1 MAGQPSSGLGLD
13 PYTIVTMMH
22 TMRWQTLSHTLAQLC
37 VAGLLPLWAA
47 AQAPAIHEEWIPMP
61 DGVRLAA
68 NLLTQGGDWKTHRSP
83 VILEYLPYRKDDWSI
98 ERDLELHSY
107 WINRGYVVARV
118 DIRGTGRSEG
128 ALPDREYSEQE
139 LSDGDAVIAW
149 LAAQS
154 WSNGNVGMM
163 GISWGG
169 FNSIQMAM
177 RQPPALK
184 AIIAVDATED
194 LFKDDIHYIDGLMH
208 ADEFE
213 LSMDLQTAMTRPP
226 DFPVDEAS
234 LRSRFDA
241 KPWFPLYL
249 RHQRGGAFW
258 DRASLRP
265 DYARVKIP
273 VFVVGG
279 LYDGYRDNVPRMLQ
293 QLRGPRMGL
302 LGPWN
307 HTFPHD
313 ADPGPE
319 IEWRALAIRWW
330 DHWLNDAPN
339 GIEREPMLTAYV
351 RQSYPPS
358 LALKEIPGAWQSFSS
373 WPAAQVQSSIWFLTP
388 EHGLQRTPAAR
399 AVHALGYVPSAGVEA
414 GFWWGE
420 LTVDQR
426 PLDAMSLTYDSPPLT
441 QDLSILGEPVARLVA
456 AASAPLADWMV
467 RLEDV
472 APDGA
477 VTLVTGAA
485 LNGAQRSSMSDPQPL
500 VADQDYPLAVQLH
513 MTSWIFPRGHRVRL
527 AVSNA
532 LWPMIWPTP
541 YPMTTQLKLG
551 GAQGSQILLPV
562 LTSPGATVAFSK
574 PGPPPQL
581 HGYHSD
587 GDTWPGGWTATRD
600 FEHQSTRVRW
610 AGTSK
615 TFLPWGE
622 EDTTELIIYDV
633 ANTDPAKSAM
643 HGEASTAVK
652 LSGRTLTWSV
662 ILDLTSDRENFYYSF
677 RRKLTSGDQLLRERA
692 WTETIPRDLQ

>member
-1 MAGQPSSGLGLD
+1 
-13 PYTIVTMMH
+13 MMH
-22 TMRWQTLSHTLAQLC
+22 PMLRRTLSAT
-37 VAGLLPLWAA
+37 AGLLCFFGLLPIWAGA
-47 AQAPAIHEEWIPMP
+47 RVASIHEEWIPMP

-68 NLLTQGGDWKTHRSP
+68 NLLTQDANWKTHRSP

-107 WINRGYVVARV
+107 WVSRGYVVARV

-139 LSDGDAVIAW
+139 LLDGEAVIAW
-149 LAAQS
+149 LAAQN

-213 LSMDLQTAMTRPP
+213 MSMDLQTSMTRPP

-234 LRSRFDA
+234 LRARFDA

-249 RHQRGGAFW
+249 QHQRGGPFW

-265 DYARVKIP
+265 DYSRIKIP

-279 LYDGYRDNVPRMLQ
+279 FYDGYRDNVPRMLE

-302 LGPWN
+302 IGPWN

-330 DHWLNDAPN
+330 DHWLKGADN
-339 GIEREPMLTAYV
+339 GIEREPILTAYV
-351 RQSYPPS
+351 RNSYPPS
-358 LALKEIPGAWQSFSS
+358 LALKEIPGSWQSFSS
-373 WPAAQVQSSIWFLTP
+373 WPAAQVQPATWFLTP
-388 EHGLQRTPAAR
+388 RRGLEKAPAAE
-399 AVHALGYVPSAGVEA
+399 AVHTLGYVPSAGVEA

-426 PLDAMSLTYDSPPLT
+426 PLDAMSLSYDSEPLT
-441 QDLSILGEPVARLVA
+441 KDLSILGEPVARLIA
-456 AASAPLADWMV
+456 SSSAPLADWMV

-472 APDGA
+472 GPDGA
-477 VTLVTGAA
+477 VTMVTGAA
-485 LNGAQRSSMSDPQPL
+485 LNGAQRSSMSDPGPL
-500 VADQDYPLAVQLH
+500 VPGQDYPLTVQLH
-513 MTSWIFPRGHRVRL
+513 MTSWVFPRGHRVRV
-527 AVSNA
+527 AISNA

-541 YPMTTQLKLG
+541 YPMTTRLTLG
-551 GAQGSQILLPV
+551 GAQGSQIMLPALL
-562 LTSPGATVAFSK
+562 SPGVTVKFSK
-574 PGPPPQL
+574 PDPSPQL
-581 HGYHSD
+581 DGYHSD
-587 GDTWPGGWTATRD
+587 GDTWPGGWTSTRD

-610 AGTSK
+610 AGNSK

-622 EDTTELIIYDV
+622 EDTSELITYDV
-633 ANTDPAKSAM
+633 ADTDPTRSAM

-652 LSGRTLTWSV
+652 LPGRTLTWSV

-677 RRKLTSGDQLLRERA
+677 RRKLTLGDTLLRERA
-692 WTETIPRDLQ
+692 WTETVPRDFQ

>member
-1 MAGQPSSGLGLD
+1 
-13 PYTIVTMMH
+13 MMH
-22 TMRWQTLSHTLAQLC
+22 WRNLKATVAVLC
-37 VAGLLPLWAA
+37 TAGLLKLWAE
-47 AQAPAIHEEWIPMP
+47 APAPAGVDPAPVASVHEERIRMS

-68 NLLTQGGDWKTHRSP
+68 NLLTSGADWKTHRSP
-83 VILEYLPYRKDDWSI
+83 VLLEYLPYRKDDWSL

-107 WINRGYVVARV
+107 WVERGYVVARV

-139 LSDGDAVIAW
+139 LKDGEAVIAW

-154 WSNGNVGMM
+154 WSNGSVGMM

-208 ADEFE
+208 ADEYE
-213 LSMDLQTAMTRPP
+213 LSMDLQTAMTRVP
-226 DFPVDEAS
+226 DFPIDESS
-234 LRSRFDA
+234 LRARFDA

-249 RHQRGGAFW
+249 RHQRGGPFW

-265 DYARVKIP
+265 DYSRVKIP
-273 VFVVGG
+273 VFLIGG
-279 LYDGYRDNVPRMLQ
+279 FYDGYRDNVPRMLEH
-293 QLRGPRMGL
+293 LSGKRMGL
-302 LGPWN
+302 IGPWN

-313 ADPGPE
+313 ADPGPQ

-330 DHWLNDAPN
+330 DHWLKGVEN
-339 GIEREPMLTAYV
+339 GVEREPMLTAYV
-351 RQSYPPS
+351 RDSYPPS
-358 LALKEIPGAWQSFSS
+358 LSLKEIPGQWRSFAS
-373 WPAAQVQSSIWFLTP
+373 WPATEVQPATWFLTAQ
-388 EHGLQRTPAAR
+388 HGLAQTPGPE

-426 PLDAMSLTYDSPPLT
+426 PLDGVSLSYDSEPLA
-441 QDLSILGEPVARLVA
+441 QDLAILGEPVARLVA

-477 VTLVTGAA
+477 VTMVTGAA
-485 LNGAQRSSMSDPQPL
+485 LNGAQRDSMREAKAL
-500 VADQDYPLAVQLH
+500 EVGKDYPLPIQLH
-513 MTSWIFPRGHRVRL
+513 FTSWVFPRGHRVRV
-527 AVSNA
+527 AISNA

-541 YPMTTQLKLG
+541 YAMTTQLHLG
-551 GAQGSQILLPV
+551 GDRGSQLNLPV
-562 LTSPGATVAFSK
+562 LHSLGSPAAFAK
-574 PGPPPQL
+574 PAPAPRVEGI
-581 HGYHSD
+581 HSE

-610 AGTSK
+610 AGKSK

-622 EDTTELIIYDV
+622 EDTTELITYDV
-633 ANTDPAKSAM
+633 ADANPARSSM
-643 HGEASTAVK
+643 HGEAATAVK
-652 LSGRTLTWSV
+652 LSDRTLKWSV
-662 ILDLTSDRENFYYSF
+662 ELDLTSDQRNFYYSF
-677 RRKLTSGDQLLRERA
+677 KRKLTQGSKVLRERT
-692 WTETIPRDLQ
+692 WTETVPRDLQ